1 MTLKC
6 FLILP
11 ILIFSFQPNIISQPD
26 TLYFF
31 DFENL
36 KAETDSKGNVIGSI
50 VHNGGEFQDARPFE
64 NLTVAYG
71 NKHSYKNAE
80 FGNYPV
86 GKQFLYH
93 SPSWYTS
100 NKKGVSFNHI
110 ELSLD
115 SPLTPGRFY
124 KFSFLIANMKSHRF
138 KPAHYGIKFS
148 EDRIIK
154 EAPGTLLSKP
164 DMMFSFT
171 TDDAFEEIVTVVSF
185 DQYIQYIYFGLFNE
199 DSTRVPKKFSTSTS
213 EISYSDTAAYV
224 QMVKPT
230 RVMLDNI
237 FIEQLDVVN
246 KQYRNIYYESG
257 SDEMENTED
266 YEVIHLLAESLKE
279 NPLTYLLVEGS
290 TDSAGTLIY
299 NLDLSRR
306 RAEKIKEILVTE
318 GIDKKRIITIG
329 NGIVQTGN
337 TKEDAKNARKVS
349 FVLFQ

>member
-1 MTLKC
+1 MKVA
-6 FLILP
+6 FLLSIL
-11 ILIFSFQPNIISQPD
+11 LFSFTSKLLSQSD

-36 KAETDSKGNVIGSI
+36 KAETDSRGNVIGSI
-50 VHNGGEFQDARPFE
+50 LNNRGEFQDARPFE

-71 NKHSYKNAE
+71 NKHSYKHAE
-80 FGNYPV
+80 YGNHPV
-86 GKQFLYH
+86 GKLFLYH

-100 NKKGVSFNHI
+100 NKTGVSFNHI

-115 SPLTPGRFY
+115 SPLSPGTFY

-148 EDRIIK
+148 EDRITK

-171 TDDAFEEIVTVVSF
+171 NDDAFEEIVTVVSF
-185 DQYIQYIYFGLFNE
+185 DQYIRHIYFGLFSE
-199 DSTRVPKKFSTSTS
+199 DSTRVPKKFSTGTSTV
-213 EISYSDTAAYV
+213 SYSDTAAYV
-224 QMVKPT
+224 QVVKPT

-237 FIEQLDVVN
+237 LIERLDVEN
-246 KQYRNIYYESG
+246 KQFRNIYYEVG

-266 YEVIHLLAESLKE
+266 YEVIHLIAENLKQ
-279 NPLTYLLVEGS
+279 NPLTYVLVQGS

-299 NLDLSRR
+299 NLDLSGR
-306 RAEKIKEILVTE
+306 RAEKIKEILVAE

-329 NGIVQTGN
+329 NGIGQTGN
-337 TKEDAKNARKVS
+337 TIEDAKNARKVS